1 MFWFS
6 LKNFILTDRDLIL
19 NTNYALSKAKEEKKI
34 LFTTVR
40 KFKGLEAD
48 VVIMIDVDGSVFEE
62 RMKQKER
69 NSGPLAGERL

>member
-40 KFKGLEAD
+40 KLKGLEAD